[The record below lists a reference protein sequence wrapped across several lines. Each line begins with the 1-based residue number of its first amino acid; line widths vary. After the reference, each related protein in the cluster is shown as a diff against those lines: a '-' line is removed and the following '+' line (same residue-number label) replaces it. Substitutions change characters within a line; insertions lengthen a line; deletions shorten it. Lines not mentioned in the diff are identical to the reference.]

1 VGRLNLRML
10 ARARSFSLRVPKP
23 TRRAARR
30 GRATVLP
37 LVCHVNAM
45 VQRRNPL
52 RGGATTAA
60 NDVSAPGA
68 RPPPLGAPGASWQRR
83 RRLVSF
89 RCEGRQTVRSPR
101 MTEIVIAIFDT
112 ASAAEAAARN
122 LEVARIPSAVV
133 QRQIGEQADRPNNG
147 DVQLWSRGASAWQR
161 PLVTVAVDELHAA
174 AVTGI
179 LQQYGPVDI
188 RERLAQSHRR

>member
-1 VGRLNLRML
+1 
-10 ARARSFSLRVPKP
+10 
-23 TRRAARR
+23 
-30 GRATVLP
+30 
-37 LVCHVNAM
+37 
-45 VQRRNPL
+45 
-52 RGGATTAA
+52 
-60 NDVSAPGA
+60 
-68 RPPPLGAPGASWQRR
+68 
-83 RRLVSF
+83 
-89 RCEGRQTVRSPR
+89 